1 MNYTKLRIKKNLI
14 NRECLIKKPYSF
26 WSENK
31 SFQEIIT
38 TQKMINQTDKAAENS
53 SNVISE
59 SPSVLKRS
67 NIAFASS
74 EGRFL
79 SMTSTSLLNSSR
91 LSLPSLL
98 LSKIEIMVFNNS
110 LKFSDKLFCFFR
122 RRIELAILILD
133 TIG

>member
-98 LSKIEIMVFNNS
+98 LSKFVKICRRLRLWFLIIRLSSPISFFA
-110 LKFSDKLFCFFR
+110 FSEEGLN
-122 RRIELAILILD
+122 LLS
-133 TIG
+133 